1 MTEGVI
7 TVEDPTAPD
16 VRALIAR
23 HLEFARATT
32 PPEAVFA
39 LDLDGLTDPAVTF
52 FTYRM
57 NDEVIGMA
65 ALKHLDDEHAELKS
79 MHTAAEARGRGV
91 GRALVDHI
99 VAVARER
106 GYRRIS
112 LETGSGPA
120 FEAARSL
127 YESANF
133 KPCEA
138 FSDYRPTPL
147 SAYMTLSLDE
157 GADNGE

>member
-1 MTEGVI
+1 MTDGVI
-7 TVEDPTAPD
+7 AIDDPTAAD
-16 VRALIAR
+16 VRALIER
-23 HLEFARATT
+23 HLDFARATT
-32 PPEAVFA
+32 PPEHVFA
-39 LDLDGLTDPAVTF
+39 LDLDGLKDPAVTF
-52 FTYRM
+52 FTYRV
-57 NDEVIGMA
+57 NGDVIGMA

-99 VAVARER
+99 VAIARER

-127 YESANF
+127 YAGASF
-133 KPCEA
+133 TPCDA
-138 FSDYRPTPL
+138 FGDYRPTPL
-147 SAYMTLSLDE
+147 SAYMTRVLDP
-157 GADNGE
+157 G

>member
-1 MTEGVI
+1 MTDGAI
-7 TVEDPTAPD
+7 AIDDPGAAD
-16 VRALIAR
+16 VRALIER

-32 PPEAVFA
+32 PPEHVFA
-39 LDLDGLTDPAVTF
+39 LDLDGLKGPGVTF
-52 FTYRM
+52 FTYRL
-57 NDEVIGMA
+57 NGDVIGMA
-65 ALKHLDDEHAELKS
+65 ALKHLDDSHAELKS

-91 GRALVDHI
+91 GRALVDHL

-127 YESANF
+127 YTRASF
-133 KPCEA
+133 TPCEA
-138 FSDYRPTPL
+138 FGDYRPTPL
-147 SAYMTLSLDE
+147 SAYMTLALDPL
-157 GADNGE
+157 

>member
-7 TVEDPTAPD
+7 AIDDPSAAH
-16 VRALIAR
+16 VRALVER
-23 HLEFARATT
+23 HLEFARSTT
-32 PPEAVFA
+32 PPEHVFA
-39 LDLDGLTDPAVTF
+39 LDLDGLLDPAVTF
-52 FTYRM
+52 FTYSVSG
-57 NDEVIGMA
+57 DVIGMA

-99 VAVARER
+99 VTVARER

-120 FEAARSL
+120 FEPARHL
-127 YESANF
+127 YASASF
-133 KPCEA
+133 TPCDA
-138 FSDYRPTPL
+138 FGDYQRTPL
-147 SAYMTLSLDE
+147 SAYMTLALC
-157 GADNGE
+157 

>member
-1 MTEGVI
+1 MTDGVI
-7 TVEDPTAPD
+7 TIDDPTAAD
-16 VRALIAR
+16 VRALIER

-32 PPEAVFA
+32 PPEHVFA
-39 LDLDGLTDPAVTF
+39 LDLDGLKDPAVTF
-52 FTYRM
+52 FTYRV
-57 NDEVIGMA
+57 NGDVIGMA

-99 VAVARER
+99 VAIARER

-112 LETGSGPA
+112 LETGSGPT

-127 YESANF
+127 YAGASF
-133 KPCEA
+133 TPCDA
-138 FSDYRPTPL
+138 FGDYRPTPL
-147 SAYMTLSLDE
+147 SAYMTLTLDP
-157 GADNGE
+157 G

>member
-1 MTEGVI
+1 MSERVI
-7 TVEDPTAPD
+7 AVDDPGADD

-23 HLEFARATT
+23 HLDFARETT

-39 LDLDGLTDPAVTF
+39 LDLDGLQDPEVTLF
-52 FTYRM
+52 SYRV
-57 NDEVIGMA
+57 DGEVLGIA
-65 ALKHLDDEHAELKS
+65 ALKRLDDEHAELKS
-79 MHTAAEARGRGV
+79 MHTATEARGRGV

-106 GYRRIS
+106 GFRRIS

-127 YESANF
+127 YASANF
-133 KPCEA
+133 SPCEA

-147 SAYMTLSLDE
+147 SSYMTLALDL
-157 GADNGE
+157 G

>member
-1 MTEGVI
+1 VSDGPI
-7 TVEDPTAPD
+7 SIDDPSAGD
-16 VRALIAR
+16 VRALIER

-32 PPEAVFA
+32 PPEHVFA

-52 FTYRM
+52 FTYRV
-57 NDEVIGMA
+57 NGDVIGMA
-65 ALKHLDDEHAELKS
+65 ALKHLDDSHAELKS

-99 VAVARER
+99 VNVARER
-106 GYRRIS
+106 GYRRLS

-127 YESANF
+127 YTRANF
-133 KPCEA
+133 TPCEA
-138 FSDYRPTPL
+138 FADYKPTPL
-147 SAYMTLSLDE
+147 SAYMTLSLD
-157 GADNGE
+157 

>member
-7 TVEDPTAPD
+7 AIDDPSAAH
-16 VRALIAR
+16 VRALVER
-23 HLEFARATT
+23 HLEFARSTT
-32 PPEAVFA
+32 PPEHVFA
-39 LDLDGLTDPAVTF
+39 LDLDGLQDPAVTF
-52 FTYRM
+52 FTYRV
-57 NDEVIGMA
+57 NGDVIGMA
-65 ALKHLDDEHAELKS
+65 ALKDLDEEHAELKS

-127 YESANF
+127 YASASF
-133 KPCEA
+133 TPCDA
-138 FSDYRPTPL
+138 FGDYRRTPL
-147 SAYMTLSLDE
+147 SAYMTLVL
-157 GADNGE
+157 

>member
-1 MTEGVI
+1 VSDSLI
-7 TVEDPTAPD
+7 SIDDPRADD
-16 VRALIAR
+16 VRALIER

-39 LDLDGLTDPAVTF
+39 LDLDGLKDPAVTF
-52 FTYRM
+52 FTYRV
-57 NDEVIGMA
+57 NGDVIGMA

-99 VAVARER
+99 VTVARER

-120 FEAARSL
+120 FEAARNL
-127 YESANF
+127 YANASF
-133 KPCEA
+133 MPCEA
-138 FSDYRPTPL
+138 FGDYRPTPL
-147 SAYMTLSLDE
+147 SAYMTLVLDA
-157 GADNGE
+157 G

>member
-1 MTEGVI
+1 MTDGVI
-7 TVEDPTAPD
+7 AVDDPAAPD

-39 LDLDGLTDPAVTF
+39 LDLDGLQEPGVTLF
-52 FTYRM
+52 SYRV
-57 NDEVIGMA
+57 DGEVLGIA
-65 ALKHLDDEHAELKS
+65 ALKRLDDEHAELKS

-112 LETGSGPA
+112 VETGSGAA
-120 FEAARSL
+120 FEAARTL
-127 YESANF
+127 YASAGF
-133 KPCEA
+133 EPCEA
-138 FSDYRPTPL
+138 
-147 SAYMTLSLDE
+147 
-157 GADNGE
+157 